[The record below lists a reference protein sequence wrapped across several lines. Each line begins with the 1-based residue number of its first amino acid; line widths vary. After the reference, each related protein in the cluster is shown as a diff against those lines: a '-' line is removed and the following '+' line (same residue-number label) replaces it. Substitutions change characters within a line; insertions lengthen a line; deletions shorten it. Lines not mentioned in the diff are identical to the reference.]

1 MMNDRRVGRPT
12 QCRSVQDL
20 PKVTCFRPDGV
31 RQKRLQ
37 SVLLT
42 VDELEAIRLADLQ
55 GLYQEEAAR
64 QMNVSRPTFGR
75 ILETARKKVAEAI
88 VEGKQLCIQGGV
100 VRSLCDSLPSTR
112 PDICVCPDC
121 GFELPHRQGEPC
133 RETIC
138 PQCGAGLTRK
148 GGCLSGS
155 NT

>member
-1 MMNDRRVGRPT
+1 MNERRVGRPI

-20 PKVTCFRPDGV
+20 PKVTCFKPDGI
-31 RQKRLQ
+31 RQKKLE

-42 VDELEAIRLADLQ
+42 VDELEAIRLADLL
-55 GLYQEEAAR
+55 GLYQEEAAK

-75 ILETARKKVAEAI
+75 ILEAARKKVAEAI

-100 VRSLCDSLPSTR
+100 IRSLCDSVPTDR

-121 GFELPHRQGEPC
+121 SFELPHMKGEPC
-133 RETIC
+133 RETTC
-138 PQCGAGLTRK
+138 PQCGTGLTRK

-155 NT
+155 PS